1 MSEQVANSEETKPNI
16 EVVQL
21 KKDDWDDVK
30 KSIVSH
36 KNFMDENKDKLGEFQ
51 GYSEKM
57 EELDRRMKDFDD
69 TLRAF
74 REGQAHSKISG
85 GVVRKFDTPEEAVL
99 YENPDEVLK
108 EWQNKSD
115 LICLGLMLE
124 KTPSLKWLSDSVT
137 GDHGKQFINTK
148 LVKSF
153 QSETKA
159 MFGGSGNVGADYIPT
174 ILSASLFEE
183 VRLSLKVGALHTHFP
198 MTSSLVEI
206 PARSGAVFSEL
217 IPESTSDSSDKI
229 TAKTLTTR
237 KVQFSAKKL
246 ALRILTSTELDE
258 DAIIPTLQNIRSEI
272 VYALSTGEEYALI
285 NGDTAGTMDT
295 TDQNGDAIHG
305 KSNLKAFNGY
315 RKIAR
320 DIGGVVIS
328 AGGSLTASHVRR
340 LFASMGKYAVDP
352 SRLAWVT
359 GTQGYFK
366 GFLSLGDVQTLDKLG
381 PSAVILNGQLGQYY
395 GVPILVSEWVRKDV
409 GASGFSGG
417 SGSLAKSSITLV
429 NKDFLQVGEKRAIS
443 LESEKDIDTD
453 QIKIVGT
460 RRLDAKNMY
469 STVNT
474 NTVVGEIKDLA

>member
-1 MSEQVANSEETKPNI
+1 MADETAGTEETKSTETKI
-16 EVVQL
+16 EVVQIEKGSFDAL
-21 KKDDWDDVK
+21 VKSQLDNKK
-30 KSIVSH
+30 
-36 KNFMDENKDKLGEFQ
+36 
-51 GYSEKM
+51 YM
-57 EELDRRMKDFDD
+57 EENRGKMDTSSEQMVELEKRMKDFDD

-74 REGQAHSKISG
+74 REGQAQSKLLG
-85 GVVRKFDTPEEAVL
+85 NVEHKFETPEEAIL
-99 YENPDEVLK
+99 CDRPDEVLK
-108 EWQNKSD
+108 TWQEKSD
-115 LICLGLMLE
+115 MVYLGMLLE
-124 KTPSLKWLSDSVT
+124 KTPSLKWLSDAVP
-137 GDHGKQFINTK
+137 GDHGNKFSNTR

-153 QSETKA
+153 QTETKA

-198 MTSSLVEI
+198 MTSSLVNI

-272 VYALSTGEEYALI
+272 VYALSTGEEYAII
-285 NGDTAGTMDT
+285 NGDTAGTMDI
-295 TDQNGDAIHG
+295 TDQNGDAIHS
-305 KSNLKAFNGY
+305 KSNLKAFDGY
-315 RKIAR
+315 RRIAR
-320 DIGGVVIS
+320 DIDGVVIS
-328 AGGSLTASHVRR
+328 AGGSLTASHVRS
-340 LFASMGKYAVDP
+340 LFASMGKFAVDV

-381 PSAVILNGQLGQYY
+381 PQAVILNGQLGQYY

-417 SGSLAKSSITLV
+417 SGSLAKSSIILV
-429 NKDFLQVGEKRAIS
+429 NKDAFQVGDKRSVS

-460 RRLDAKNMY
+460 RRLDFNNMY
-469 STVNT
+469 STASD
-474 NTVVGEIKDLA
+474 NTVVGEIKDLG